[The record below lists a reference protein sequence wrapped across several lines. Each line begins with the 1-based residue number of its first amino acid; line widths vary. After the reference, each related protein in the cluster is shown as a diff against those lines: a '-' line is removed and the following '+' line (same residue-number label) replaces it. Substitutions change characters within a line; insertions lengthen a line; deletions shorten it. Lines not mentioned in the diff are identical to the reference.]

1 MIKSK
6 GLTEAKIQAY
16 FKEDDNIIKEDNDSP
31 IMQHN
36 EYIIEEPS
44 SLEEEKDFFDD
55 NPDDVSDES
64 EENEEEGNIENTK
77 ENEERLV
84 NIRTSKQ
91 KKHNQN
97 QPEHCV
103 ECKKDF
109 SNLRSHIRNVHKVGN
124 EKLDCP
130 TCGKQFWG
138 ANSLKNHMICHDDNR
153 LECPKCPGK
162 TFAKSTFVNHI
173 REVHRV
179 GKHIPCTFPECKV
192 RFRKKGDMLR
202 HIAIVHENKKELCTE
217 CGESF
222 KNLKYHQTSV
232 HQGMRYKCQE
242 CDKEYKTEK
251 MLKHHIQN
259 IHEMK
264 RSICEICAV
273 EVIDLKNHIKLNHEG
288 PIERTESCPD
298 KTCDRKFRTGQE
310 ARKHYKSFHLEIK
323 EMCQLCGGWFKAL
336 YQHMLAVHKNVKK
349 HVCTDCD
356 KGFSKKH
363 DLFMHR
369 NRVHLGIKYV
379 CPHCGKQVSK
389 LRDHIK
395 LVHNSQKEIKSDS
408 PVLTVSSKHTN
419 LQEKN
424 DSHIPFSSSAAS
436 CQVSESLMTNS
447 HHMPMENTDPSVHIP
462 IQTQSSNSQINEI
475 IKRCVTNIDQQ
486 MSSCRMSSLGDG
498 ATLNNLIDSVEPV
511 NNHQNSSVMTDF
523 SVYTQLPS
531 MHTVLDSD
539 TMGLLGSNRSKMDKD
554 MFSNHRNQMG
564 SMVRNQDDLLEGGN
578 NTVENNPGGAN
589 NLEEADGAN
598 LQVYQWLSPPI

>member
-1 MIKSK
+1 
-6 GLTEAKIQAY
+6 
-16 FKEDDNIIKEDNDSP
+16 
-31 IMQHN
+31 
-36 EYIIEEPS
+36 
-44 SLEEEKDFFDD
+44 
-55 NPDDVSDES
+55 
-64 EENEEEGNIENTK
+64 
-77 ENEERLV
+77 
-84 NIRTSKQ
+84 
-91 KKHNQN
+91 
-97 QPEHCV
+97 
-103 ECKKDF
+103 
-109 SNLRSHIRNVHKVGN
+109 
-124 EKLDCP
+124 
-130 TCGKQFWG
+130 
-138 ANSLKNHMICHDDNR
+138 
-153 LECPKCPGK
+153 
-162 TFAKSTFVNHI
+162 
-173 REVHRV
+173 
-179 GKHIPCTFPECKV
+179 
-192 RFRKKGDMLR
+192 
-202 HIAIVHENKKELCTE
+202 
-217 CGESF
+217 
-222 KNLKYHQTSV
+222 
-232 HQGMRYKCQE
+232 
-242 CDKEYKTEK
+242 
-251 MLKHHIQN
+251 
-259 IHEMK
+259 
-264 RSICEICAV
+264 
-273 EVIDLKNHIKLNHEG
+273 
-288 PIERTESCPD
+288 
-298 KTCDRKFRTGQE
+298 
-310 ARKHYKSFHLEIK
+310 
-323 EMCQLCGGWFKAL
+323 
-336 YQHMLAVHKNVKK
+336 
-349 HVCTDCD
+349 
-356 KGFSKKH
+356 
-363 DLFMHR
+363 MHR

-395 LVHNSQKEIKSDS
+395 LVHNSQKEIKSDN

-498 ATLNNLIDSVEPV
+498 ATLNNLIASVEPV